1 MEIKYI
7 DILIVTEEK
16 IDETI
21 LKNFNYLICTD
32 FNFNKY
38 FNGSIN
44 EKFYEFNYL
53 IMSKKVVNNILTEDK
68 KIITNENFETS
79 FDNYFAF
86 GNIIKSNK
94 TINEQLKIII
104 ECIGNR

>member
-1 MEIKYI
+1 MENKYI

-21 LKNFNYLICTD
+21 LKDFNYLICSD
-32 FNFNKY
+32 FIFNKY
-38 FNGSIN
+38 FNGTIN
-44 EKFYEFNYL
+44 EQFYEFNYL
-53 IMSKKVVNNILTEDK
+53 IMSKKIVKNVLTEDK

-86 GNIIKSNK
+86 GNIVKSNK

-104 ECIGNR
+104 DYIGDK

>member
-32 FNFNKY
+32 FNFNMY

-44 EKFYEFNYL
+44 EQFYEFNYL

-86 GNIIKSNK
+86 GSIIKSNK